1 MRDRRW
7 CRGLVVLCLAAW
19 ASLPSG
25 AVAEQPV
32 AITHGMALDSVA
44 AVVATDLLDGASL
57 PQGAPILVSE
67 TTPGDT
73 LGLLTR
79 RMVSLFRARGH
90 EVRLVSRADASSGTE
105 PESGAVAASTPVS
118 TPASALRLELQVD
131 GSGVSYVRRIGG
143 FPFGTKAYERLAA
156 MRASATIVESGNG
169 TVLWTRTS
177 TRRSTDVVPK
187 SQVRYAGSGSGSL
200 NPPLPSGGGSRWL
213 EPLIVIGV
221 VAGLVVLF
229 YSNRN

>member
-1 MRDRRW
+1 MKGTQVG
-7 CRGLVVLCLAAW
+7 RGLWVLCLAAS
-19 ASLPSG
+19 ASWTSG
-25 AVAEQPV
+25 ACAAAEPV

-57 PQGAPILVSE
+57 PSGAPIFVSE
-67 TTPGDT
+67 RTPGDT

-79 RMVSLFRARGH
+79 RMVTLFRARGH
-90 EVRLVSRADASSGTE
+90 EVRLMEAAVAGATE
-105 PESGAVAASTPVS
+105 PESAAAATSA
-118 TPASALRLELQVD
+118 PASALRLELQVD

-156 MRASATIVESGNG
+156 MRASATIVESGSG

-187 SQVRYAGSGSGSL
+187 NQIRYAGSGSGSL
-200 NPPLPSGGGSRWL
+200 NPPLPPGGGSRWL